1 MAVDVIAEK
10 RRAVL
15 GHLSQTSVRQESRL
29 DEGLESVADSQNK
42 SSPVYQGMHSIGYI
56 LIVQHIRNEFS
67 ASVRLISGRESTAEH
82 KHMTLVYVLLH
93 LCD

>member
-1 MAVDVIAEK
+1 
-10 RRAVL
+10 
-15 GHLSQTSVRQESRL
+15 
-29 DEGLESVADSQNK
+29 
-42 SSPVYQGMHSIGYI
+42 MHSIGYI